1 MKYNKN
7 ETYIEKNLTRFF
19 TQTFDVKLQQ
29 EVLKFNICLIWS
41 SQETDLETNFLNLEN
56 RKYDNASFS
65 QKEIC
70 ISVTI

>member
-56 RKYDNASFS
+56 ENMTTPVFLNRKYVF
-65 QKEIC
+65 Q
-70 ISVTI
+70 

>member
-7 ETYIEKNLTRFF
+7 ETYIEKYLTRFF

-65 QKEIC
+65 Q
-70 ISVTI
+70 

>member
-7 ETYIEKNLTRFF
+7 ETYVEKNLTRFF

-65 QKEIC
+65 Q
-70 ISVTI
+70 

>member
-65 QKEIC
+65 Q
-70 ISVTI
+70 

>member
-41 SQETDLETNFLNLEN
+41 SQETDLETNFLKLEN

-65 QKEIC
+65 Q
-70 ISVTI
+70 